1 MDEGENLLYSTGFK
15 KPLRN
20 VTLMDVS
27 PIIKA
32 LLDYHLMVK
41 VKASADQ
48 FIEGLEIVG
57 FLIDLRNDPLLW
69 QEYFTYRPDMLT
81 AGMIDMQL

>member
-1 MDEGENLLYSTGFK
+1 
-15 KPLRN
+15 
-20 VTLMDVS
+20 MDVS

-41 VKASADQ
+41 VKASIDQ

-57 FLIDLRNDPLLW
+57 FLKDLRNDPLLW